1 VRARAGVLGGDVLHV
16 AAEGEVDGPRR
27 RRRRERQNGECLEL
41 GTVAGSLAGP
51 DDELLNVAE
60 AEGQE
65 GSWLMPRVARRLHR
79 YEALAGHPSLGPAVA
94 RLLHQRLEA
103 LGSQK
108 GVAAYG
114 ELLRHPLT
122 VLTPD
127 DAHRYAAV
135 SAWPLLHR
143 CHDSRRSVPT
153 WERLGLTLSRRFVPK
168 MFP

>member
-1 VRARAGVLGGDVLHV
+1 MKRSNSDRHAEKSCPTTESGLTPNPYVQSSGVAWH
-16 AAEGEVDGPRR
+16 
-27 RRRRERQNGECLEL
+27 
-41 GTVAGSLAGP
+41 
-51 DDELLNVAE
+51 
-60 AEGQE
+60 
-65 GSWLMPRVARRLHR
+65 LHR

-103 LGSQK
+103 LGGQK

-127 DAHRYAAV
+127 DARRYTAV
-135 SAWPLLHR
+135 AAWPLLHE

-153 WERLGLTLSRRFVPK
+153 WEHLGPTLCRRVVPK